1 MKRDGVK
8 QAYDDPE
15 PTFPEKDEGFL
26 ENQSHMAEIVQK
38 KRSTRKRAT
47 GKGLAAVNGPR
58 DCEKGILSCA
68 ANWGRKRFRRVR
80 PRNAAKWIEDCL
92 ECLHCQG
99 NDEGRVGCC
108 GSCKRKWY
116 PQMLEDAIAEA
127 CPGCC
132 GNCSCKACL
141 CAASRNLKKQPELN
155 ISKEEK
161 LEHSKYLLQALL
173 PLLKRLNNEQ
183 VIEMEMEARRQGLSV
198 SERKIQRSN
207 CSYDERVNC
216 NNCKASIV
224 DLYRSCNLCS
234 YDLCL
239 TCCRESRDRHLDGGG
254 KEVTMVCINQDL
266 EHLHGGKG
274 NIAELLFEPSPKCH
288 VRLKSE
294 WKSNEDGSILC
305 PPEDRDGCGHGH
317 LELRCMSFENKVGE
331 LVQKAEEM
339 AEIYNLMHAAET
351 SAQWC
356 SCFNSLD
363 VFDSISNTKKLRK
376 GDSREDFD
384 DNYLYCPRAG
394 NIQHEDLKHFQWHW
408 LRGEPVIVSNVTET
422 TSGMWPACRQ
432 MQQTMHGKS
441 LTIKAIDCLDWCKQ
455 DISIHEFFTGYAK
468 GWFDWKMGP
477 QRLKLRDCAPASL
490 IEEHLPHHGA
500 EFIYGLPFKEYTHPH
515 SGFLNLAAKFPEECG
530 KPAYGVG
537 QELGHE
543 DSVTKLHCN
552 ISDVVNVL
560 THTAEVTPN
569 SQQLLTVERL
579 KKVQI
584 EQDRREN
591 LGNCHSA
598 DGNVDGKMPSVG
610 LCLKQFYIQGGNQNR
625 DAAFQ
630 KLTLPT
636 VQSDGDT
643 GNSCLKGGNLSN
655 YSGSEN
661 NVDGGALWDIFQRQ
675 DVPKLQE
682 YLRKHFNEF
691 RHTYCCPSQ
700 QIIHPIHDQNFYLTR
715 EHKRKLKE
723 ECGIEPWT
731 CIQKLGDAI
740 FVPAGCPYQV
750 RNLKSCIKVAVQF
763 VSPESVGDCLRL
775 TEECRTLPKDHGA
788 KEDKL
793 EVKKMIVHAMR
804 EAVDILDQSVRVR
817 QAKREEVGQRQQ
829 VQSREDGEVQAD
841 EEQPS
846 MSSHPAQ
853 FPLDL
858 VTAMQR
864 LDDLVERF
872 SDFEHLEERDRTM
885 NPEYQFLCS
894 EFMNLSSHLG
904 YATQVKESAIPPSY
918 QQH

>member
-8 QAYDDPE
+8 QPYDDPE
-15 PTFPEKDEGFL
+15 PTFPEKDEDFL

-58 DCEKGILSCA
+58 DCEKGVLSCT

-99 NDEGRVGCC
+99 NDEGRVVCC

-132 GNCSCKACL
+132 SNCSCKACL
-141 CAASRNLKKQPELN
+141 CAASRNLKKQPELK

-173 PLLKRLNNEQ
+173 PLLKRLNDEQ
-183 VIEMEMEARRQGLSV
+183 LIEMEMEARRQGLSV
-198 SERKIQRSN
+198 SELKIQRSN

-254 KEVTMVCINQDL
+254 KEVTMVYINQDL

-294 WKSNEDGSILC
+294 WKSNEDVSILC

-339 AEIYNLMHAAET
+339 AEIYKLKHAAET

-376 GDSREDFD
+376 GDSQEDFD

-394 NIQHEDLKHFQWHW
+394 NIQREDLKHFQWHW
-408 LRGEPVIVSNVTET
+408 LRGEPVIVSNVIET

-432 MQQTMHGKS
+432 MQQTMHGKY
-441 LTIKAIDCLDWCKQ
+441 LTIKAIDCLDWCKLEKLRRYIGTGVVINS

-537 QELGHE
+537 QELGRE

-569 SQQLLTVERL
+569 SQQLRTVERL
-579 KKVQI
+579 KKAQI
-584 EQDRREN
+584 EQDRRET

-598 DGNVDGKMPSVG
+598 DGNVDG
-610 LCLKQFYIQGGNQNR
+610 
-625 DAAFQ
+625 
-630 KLTLPT
+630 
-636 VQSDGDT
+636 
-643 GNSCLKGGNLSN
+643 GNLSN
-655 YSGSEN
+655 YSRSEN
-661 NVDGGALWDIFQRQ
+661 NVDGGALWDIFRRQ

-682 YLRKHFNEF
+682 YFRKHFNEF

-763 VSPESVGDCLRL
+763 VSPESVGDCFRL

-829 VQSREDGEVQAD
+829 VQSRKEGEVQAD
-841 EEQPS
+841 EEQPT

-872 SDFEHLEERDRTM
+872 SDFEHLEERDRIM